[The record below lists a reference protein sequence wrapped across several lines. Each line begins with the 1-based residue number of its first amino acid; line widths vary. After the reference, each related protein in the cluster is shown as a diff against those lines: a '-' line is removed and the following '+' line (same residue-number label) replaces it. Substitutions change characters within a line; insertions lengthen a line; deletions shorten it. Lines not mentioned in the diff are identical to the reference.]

1 MKKQEKTLDQES
13 KFQKKQEVQD
23 SIQMLIEGEEK
34 SLLDSSQDS
43 FDFRQWILEQKN
55 QGYELRQ
62 ENPDFFVLET
72 PYGRT
77 EIKFY
82 FDNIAEMSII
92 RKRDEELRYYLH
104 FQVLDKEHAISL
116 YHEMEDILMALKE
129 EHTIQVLLSCTSG
142 ATTGFL
148 AEKLNQ
154 AAELMGLD
162 YKFEATSYFLLYE
175 KAQKADIILIAP
187 QIRYL
192 QKKLEIAIPN
202 KPIVPIPTKMFTS
215 NNVAD
220 LLNFIIQTLKKRQ
233 TEKLQEEEKQANIIQ
248 NCPSCSSLENYVVL
262 QIMMLFDYDQIKM
275 RMRLRDHGKLIL
287 DEISLHHKLTMASLK
302 GEVEY
307 CLSGVSHCDL
317 ISIAM
322 PGEISGDN
330 VEFGKF
336 SKLRLKGKQL
346 RKTLEETFHTQCFLV
361 NGVNAACYGFAKT
374 HPEYQNIM
382 MLSQPYGSIGG
393 GIGTVLNNQLIT
405 GKEGVAGES
414 RYFLER
420 MQFSGPLEQLAKT
433 EQGQMEIVTANLL
446 PAISL
451 LGPDVFVMR
460 TPMVSNM
467 QEVHNHLRMFFP
479 ERLIPEL
486 IFVEDVSE
494 LVFVGLREL
503 AKIHLKAKKKSK

>member
-1 MKKQEKTLDQES
+1 MDNQEKKLDQEVKS
-13 KFQKKQEVQD
+13 QD
-23 SIQMLIEGEEK
+23 PDFKDPMQALIQTEETMIQ
-34 SLLDSSQDS
+34 STHDS
-43 FDFRQWILEQKN
+43 FDFRQWILEQGNKN
-55 QGYELRQ
+55 YELRQ
-62 ENPDFFVLET
+62 EDPDFFVLET
-72 PYGRT
+72 PYGRS

-82 FDNIAEMSII
+82 LGNIAEMSII

-104 FQVLDKEHAISL
+104 FQILDKEHATSL
-116 YHEMEDILMALKE
+116 YHEMEDILISLKE
-129 EHTIQVLLSCTSG
+129 EHTLHVLLSCTSG

-175 KAQKADIILIAP
+175 KAQNADIILIAP

-220 LLNFIIQTLKKRQ
+220 LLEFITQTLKERQ
-233 TEKLQEEEKQANIIQ
+233 AEKLQEEENQASTIQ
-248 NCPSCSSLENYVVL
+248 NCPTCPSLEDYVVL
-262 QIMMLFDYDQIKM
+262 QIMILFDYDQIKLH
-275 RMRLRDHGKLIL
+275 MRLRDHGKLIL
-287 DEISLHHKLTMASLK
+287 DETSLHHKLTMASLQ

-322 PGEISGDN
+322 PGEVLGDT

-336 SKLRLKGKQL
+336 SKVRLKGKKL
-346 RKTLEETFHTQCFLV
+346 GKTLEDMFHTPCFLV

-393 GIGTVLNNQLIT
+393 GMATVFQGQLIV

-420 MQFSGPLEQLAKT
+420 MQFSGPLKQLAKT
-433 EQGQMEIVTANLL
+433 ELGQMEIVTANLL

-451 LGPDVFVMR
+451 FGPEVMVMR

-467 QEVHNHLRMFFP
+467 QEVHSHLRMFFP

-494 LVFVGLREL
+494 LVFAGLREL
-503 AKIHLKAKKKSK
+503 AQRHLKAK